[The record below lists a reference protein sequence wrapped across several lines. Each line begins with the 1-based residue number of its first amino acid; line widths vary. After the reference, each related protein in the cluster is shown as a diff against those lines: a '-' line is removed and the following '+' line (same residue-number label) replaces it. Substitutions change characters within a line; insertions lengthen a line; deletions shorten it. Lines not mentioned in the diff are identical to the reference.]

1 MTGGIY
7 YFQHYRGMQ
16 GDQVKKLMMQNME
29 VLSIGGLVVD
39 GGKGCRDDHL
49 CRWNEKL
56 GKEDF
61 GI

>member
-7 YFQHYRGMQ
+7 YFQHYSGMQ

-56 GKEDF
+56 GS
-61 GI
+61 